1 MCKLLN
7 SGIKALLSL
16 SLPHVCGPTMYY
28 IRQQTYNT
36 LRNSARAQFS
46 FPQLFS
52 LARVRSSV
60 LSMLSLLTLLALLSS
75 KKLECLH
82 SFFPSF
88 DLICALF
95 VSFFHSL
102 TMSLFQ
108 VAPLL
113 VCVCKCVCAAML
125 FFYIFI
131 AFSTPMC
138 VFINPWPNNRQRMKK
153 KEKWNEKCSKHFQIS
168 CSSTS

>member
-1 MCKLLN
+1 MFVAQQCTIFDNRHTTLYATAHAHNFHFRSCFL
-7 SGIKALLSL
+7 SPVFVRLYCRCFRSLLSW
-16 SLPHVCGPTMYY
+16 P
-28 IRQQTYNT
+28 
-36 LRNSARAQFS
+36 
-46 FPQLFS
+46 
-52 LARVRSSV
+52 
-60 LSMLSLLTLLALLSS
+60 LLSS

>member
-138 VFINPWPNNRQRMKK
+138 VFINPWPNNSREWRKK
-153 KEKWNEKCSKHFQIS
+153 KNETKNAP
-168 CSSTS
+168 STFR